1 LLRQL
6 ANLPTPDPA
15 AARELARTLRERIDA
30 RSRLQ
35 GTDADQ
41 ARHLAEIID
50 AALAFHQ
57 AHGDGDCPVCGR
69 PGALDPD
76 WHGKAAVESE
86 RLRKLAEEADAAENA
101 VTSAMRAAGQLC
113 PDSPTALESGAAFGI
128 DTTAAAGLWR

>member
-1 LLRQL
+1 MRTLVSQRVSSTCAAAGRRPDLDAADAALLGTATESATGDLGLLRQL

-15 AARELARTLRERIDA
+15 AARELARTLRDGIDA

-57 AHGDGDCPVCGR
+57 A
-69 PGALDPD
+69 
-76 WHGKAAVESE
+76 
-86 RLRKLAEEADAAENA
+86 
-101 VTSAMRAAGQLC
+101 
-113 PDSPTALESGAAFGI
+113 
-128 DTTAAAGLWR
+128 